1 MGVVVGK
8 GKAVAVAVAGVVD
21 RVLQAAGLADDGDR
35 AVAAGDHLGQAA
47 GLRAGRHQEDVGTGV
62 DLLCQLGVE
71 ADVDTDA
78 ARVACAQLVEEVLIL
93 GPAGAEDDQLDAPAA
108 ADPRRWPEPGQRP
121 CGQPDG

>member
-47 GLRAGRHQEDVGTGV
+47 GSERDGIRKMS
-62 DLLCQLGVE
+62 
-71 ADVDTDA
+71 
-78 ARVACAQLVEEVLIL
+78 
-93 GPAGAEDDQLDAPAA
+93 APA
-108 ADPRRWPEPGQRP
+108 
-121 CGQPDG
+121 